1 MHLNSL
7 RARVSALLLVTAAA
21 TLLPSAAQAAQPAQ
35 VPDGACT
42 DPTGVT
48 VVVDLT
54 DLGGEIEVGCA
65 VAPATGTAALQ
76 AAGFVD
82 TRDASGLICAID
94 ALPDPCPATFE
105 GSYWSYWYATPGGEW
120 QSYLEG
126 SDTAV
131 PAPGAVEGWR
141 YSDGSAGP
149 GIVPPGATDEATVG
163 ETDEATEEESEESA
177 EATEEVTAVTTDPVE
192 PAGDVTPLVVA
203 GIGVVALAGLAGV
216 LLVRRRRTLHQD

>member
-1 MHLNSL
+1 MIFLHQIDPVAVSL
-7 RARVSALLLVTAAA
+7 GPLRVHWYGLMYLLGFLLAWWLGRRRIRAGRLPGVDEDGFGDLL
-21 TLLPSAAQAAQPAQ
+21 
-35 VPDGACT
+35 
-42 DPTGVT
+42 
-48 VVVDLT
+48 
-54 DLGGEIEVGCA
+54 
-65 VAPATGTAALQ
+65 
-76 AAGFVD
+76 FY
-82 TRDASGLICAID
+82 GLIGAID

-216 LLVRRRRTLHQD
+216 LLVRRRRALHQD